1 MLLWHLRTRGKIK
14 KENPKRC
21 LRAPMK
27 DEKKKQSGVYNWH
40 SLNWSFSD
48 KSESTIFLPESLF
61 QILSDLSENAEP

>member
-1 MLLWHLRTRGKIK
+1 
-14 KENPKRC
+14 
-21 LRAPMK
+21 MK
-27 DEKKKQSGVYNWH
+27 DEKKKQSGVYNWQ